1 VSDREVLPAP
11 QAVTPPP
18 AGRWIVAVPTM
29 MATFLVILDVTIAN
43 VALDHMRGTL
53 SAGVDE
59 ITWVLTS
66 FLVAN
71 AISLPIT
78 GWLTDLLGRKRLF
91 VLATTAFTLTSAAAG
106 AAPSLAFIVA
116 ARFLQGLAGGPL
128 VPLSQATMMET
139 FPPHRRGMA
148 MAIWGIGIMFAPII
162 GPTLGG
168 WITDN
173 WSWRWVFY
181 INVPIGIAAVV
192 LGGLIFPEPAV
203 ARPEVRRVDVP
214 GLVLLV
220 IGISALQFVLDR
232 GQREDWLASDLI
244 VRLAIVAAVAL
255 VLLVFHEL
263 RAAEPVVDLRVLRHP
278 TFAIATA
285 AMFVIS
291 IAFYGIMVLSPLF
304 TQILMGYTALLAG
317 LVLAPGGVATLVT
330 MPIAGALTNRVDP
343 RWVIVAGCAI
353 NAYAMYL
360 MATLTLEAS
369 YWRVMLPRFVQ
380 GLGIGLTF
388 VPMSTV
394 ALAAVPPAELGH
406 ASGLFNFIRTIG
418 GGIGIAAVAT
428 MLERGSQAH
437 QARLVESVS
446 LYDAGAWERYQGL
459 VSLFAARGADPGT
472 AGQLAS
478 AHLYGVV
485 QQQALFLS
493 FLDNFWALAWV
504 FAAVIPFVLFLGGPP
519 RGAPRPGGSPS
530 HGPPLA
536 EG

>member
-1 VSDREVLPAP
+1 VTTRVRQAII
-11 QAVTPPP
+11 AVT
-18 AGRWIVAVPTM
+18 TM
-29 MATFLVILDVTIAN
+29 MATILVILDVTIAN

-91 VLATTAFTLTSAAAG
+91 IVATVAFTATSAAAG
-106 AAPSLAFIVA
+106 AAPSLAVMVL

-128 VPLSQATMMET
+128 VPLSQATMLET
-139 FPPHRRGMA
+139 FPARQRGMA

-181 INVPIGIAAVV
+181 INIPIGAAAVV
-192 LGGLIFPEPAV
+192 LAWLFVPESTTERPA
-203 ARPEVRRVDVP
+203 VRRVDVP

-220 IGISALQFVLDR
+220 VGVAALQFVLDR
-232 GQREDWLASDLI
+232 GQIEDWFASSLI
-244 VRLAIVAAVAL
+244 VWLSVVAAVSLVAL
-255 VLLVFHEL
+255 VAWEL
-263 RAAEPVVDLRVLRHP
+263 RAEEPVVDLRVLRHP
-278 TFAIATA
+278 TFAVATA

-304 TQILMGYTALLAG
+304 TQILMGYTAMLAG
-317 LVLAPGGVATLVT
+317 MVLAPGGVATLIT
-330 MPIAGALTNRVDP
+330 MPIAGALLNRLDP
-343 RWVIVAGCAI
+343 RVIIVTGCAL

-369 YWRVMLPRFVQ
+369 YWQIMLPRFIQ

-388 VPMSTV
+388 VPLSTV
-394 ALAAVPPAELGH
+394 ALVAVPMRELGH

-418 GGIGIAAVAT
+418 GSVGIALVAT
-428 MLERGSQAH
+428 LLQRGAQTH
-437 QARLVESVS
+437 QARLVTHVS
-446 LYDAGAWERYQGL
+446 PYDPDVWDRHQTL
-459 VSLFAARGADPGT
+459 VATFTARGADPAT
-472 AGQLAS
+472 ADQQAW
-478 AHLYGVV
+478 AHLYEMV
-485 QQQALFLS
+485 QRHALALS
-493 FLDNFWALAWV
+493 FIDNFWLLVWIFV
-504 FAAVIPFVLFLGGPP
+504 AVVPFVLFLGRRP
-519 RGAPRPGGSPS
+519 RVTETP
-530 HGPPLA
+530 A
-536 EG
+536 EAERRALVVEG